1 MKKNYIML
9 KMEYGIKGINLENVL
24 EFEIESLENGGNI
37 INVYYSK
44 DYKSNYCD
52 DVAFENEFKKISESE
67 ESRLFSKEIKK
78 ISESE
83 ESRLFSKEIFISN
96 LKSRHLLNF
105 NEVKEKLM
113 ELFN

>member
-1 MKKNYIML
+1 MEKNYIML

-24 EFEIESLENGGNI
+24 EFEIESLENGGNV
-37 INVYYSK
+37 INVYYSN
-44 DYKSNYCD
+44 DYKSSYCD
-52 DVAFENEFKKISESE
+52 DVAFENELKKISESE
-67 ESRLFSKEIKK
+67 ESR
-78 ISESE
+78 
-83 ESRLFSKEIFISN
+83 FSKEIFISN

>member
-9 KMEYGIKGINLENVL
+9 KTEYGIKGINLENVL

-52 DVAFENEFKKISESE
+52 DVAFENELKKISESE
-67 ESRLFSKEIKK
+67 ESRLFSKEI
-78 ISESE
+78 
-83 ESRLFSKEIFISN
+83 LISN
-96 LKSRHLLNF
+96 LRNRHLLNF

-113 ELFN
+113 ELFD

>member
-1 MKKNYIML
+1 MKKNYVML
-9 KMEYGIKGINLENVL
+9 KTEYGIKGINLGKVL
-24 EFEIESLENGGNI
+24 EFELESLESGGNI
-37 INVYYSK
+37 INFYYSN

-52 DVAFENEFKKISESE
+52 DVAFENELKKISESE
-67 ESRLFSKEIKK
+67 KST
-78 ISESE
+78 
-83 ESRLFSKEIFISN
+83 LFSKEIFISN